1 MEKALLVIILLLAA
15 CCAVLLAAV
24 LVKLSKSKT
33 ENNDNSLNELAQK
46 TANGFASV
54 SAASKA
60 QAEMLGQRLSEL
72 TAFNTEQQTNLI
84 KSVADIRSDLSES
97 ARRQTVELKNAVN
110 EMQRTN
116 AEKLEQMR
124 ATVDE
129 KLSATLTER
138 IDSSFKTVSEQLGNV
153 YSSLGEMKELS
164 NGIGSLNK
172 MFSGIKLRGTWAEAQ
187 LDGILERIIPGMY
200 IKNFKP
206 QNGSGIVEFAVTVP
220 DTDGGI
226 TYLPLDSKFPTEDY
240 LRLSEAAEA
249 GDAEGVKAARAALG
263 KKVLCE
269 AKEVAKYISPPETTP
284 FAVMYLATDA
294 LYAEVVSLPE
304 NIPDRLHDEFSVM
317 LAGPSTITALL
328 SSLAMGFKTVAL
340 NKKASDVMN
349 VLAAAKKQYD
359 TFALSLEKVGRKMDE
374 AGSALDDAI
383 KRNNIIV
390 KKLKSVEEIDAASAD
405 GILSDG

>member
-1 MEKALLVIILLLAA
+1 MEKALLVIVLLLVA

-24 LVKLSKSKT
+24 LVKLSKSKN
-33 ENNDNSLNELAQK
+33 ENNDSSLNELAQK
-46 TANGFASV
+46 TANGFASAG
-54 SAASKA
+54 AASKA
-60 QAEMLGQRLSEL
+60 QAEMLGQRISEL

-164 NGIGSLNK
+164 NGISSLNK

-263 KKVLCE
+263 KKVLSE